1 MACART
7 ADVGGFQ
14 PGNGIVAQALL
25 FVLILF
31 FVKIIALAVF
41 KEKEGHP
48 RQVTLRSLTTFL

>member
-14 PGNGIVAQALL
+14 PGNGAQALL